1 MRQNRKQDT
10 VKTGRRSSVWSCS
23 VHPLDTYVNFGVDVG
38 VFTRFETGIIYPFRN
53 THRQKTSML
62 FFSRSVVCNS
72 LWPHGRQHARLLCL
86 SLSPRV
92 YSDSCPLGR
101 WCHPTIS
108 SSVAPFSSCLQ
119 FFPASGSFLRSL
131 LCFSGQIIR
140 TSASASVLPVN
151 IQGWV
156 PLNLYN
162 MPHQGL
168 IHIRYNRCYLNYSK

>member
-72 LWPHGRQHARLLCL
+72 LWPHGLQHARLLCL

-108 SSVAPFSSCLQ
+108 SSVAPFSSYPL
-119 FFPASGSFLRSL
+119 FPSIGLFR
-131 LCFSGQIIR
+131 
-140 TSASASVLPVN
+140 
-151 IQGWV
+151 WV
-156 PLNLYN
+156 DSS
-162 MPHQGL
+162 HQGPK
-168 IHIRYNRCYLNYSK
+168 YWSFSVGPSCKYSGLTSFSLHQEAF